1 MFLIEAIK
9 HVEKKLK
16 TCFLRDCLGEVKPVL
31 FLFALGLLAATKTLF
46 KRNEKR
52 YLRLLKKPFLNNYTY
67 YPEKD
72 IIFVRYIKQRTIL
85 LRKYLGFSKKP

>member
-16 TCFLRDCLGEVKPVL
+16 NLFYFLRDCLGEVKPVS

-46 KRNEKR
+46 KRNEKK
-52 YLRLLKKPFLNNYTY
+52 YLR
-67 YPEKD
+67 
-72 IIFVRYIKQRTIL
+72 
-85 LRKYLGFSKKP
+85 FSKKP